1 MSQCCA
7 RKKSNLQERCSRRCI
22 EGSQFCGLHHNKK
35 DIITIHEEI
44 PSHLLKG
51 SKSKK
56 SPKLSSSKNNLSH
69 DETNLLQLGD
79 LSRVNLAKISVARL
93 RTTCHFH
100 GLCIKGKTKKYL
112 ALILKEFLVAMAKG
126 NENIKQVRFLQ
137 SWIRRIRYQELLAIR
152 GIVVKDTSQCV
163 NTEDVITL
171 DPIQE
176 VPRKFLFSYQ
186 DPEDKL
192 WYAFDIRSLL
202 SILSKNKINPYNTKQ
217 IPQSVS
223 LKAHRLESLLKLQGI
238 STTLEEDSADA
249 LDDKTRN
256 KHRVVH
262 LFHEMDS
269 LDQYTNPD
277 WFLELSLSKLKKF
290 YKELEDIWNYR
301 LNLTKETKSHIVPP
315 HGKVFMERI
324 PYVLNLPDYDRVQN
338 ICLNAIER
346 LITSAEKRSDRVNG
360 CIYVL
365 LALVLVNKNAAMSL
379 PTLYSMV
386 APDDFLFQQQNEIA
400 VMV

>member
-22 EGSQFCGLHHNKK
+22 VGSQFCGLHHNKK
-35 DIITIHEEI
+35 DIITIDEEI
-44 PSHLLKG
+44 PTHLVKG
-51 SKSKK
+51 IKSAK
-56 SPKLSSSKNNLSH
+56 STKSSSPNNNLSH
-69 DETNLLQLGD
+69 DETSLLQLGD

-93 RTTCHFH
+93 RTTCQFH
-100 GLCIKGKTKKYL
+100 GLSIKGKTKKTL
-112 ALILKEFLVAMAKG
+112 AVILKEFLVAMAKG
-126 NENIKQVRFLQ
+126 NDNITQVRFLQ
-137 SWIRRIRYQELLAIR
+137 SWSRRCRYREMLTIR
-152 GIVVKDTSQCV
+152 GIVVKDASRCV
-163 NTEDVITL
+163 NMEDVITL
-171 DPIQE
+171 DAIQD
-176 VPRKFLFSYQ
+176 VPRKYLFSYQ
-186 DPEDKL
+186 DPDDKL
-192 WYAFDIRSLL
+192 WYAFDIRSML
-202 SILSKNKINPYNTKQ
+202 SILSNNKTNPYNTKQ
-217 IPQSVS
+217 IPQTIS
-223 LKAHRLESLLKLQGI
+223 LKAYRLESLLKLQGI
-238 STTLEEDSADA
+238 STTLEDSTDT
-249 LDDKTRN
+249 LDEKTKN
-256 KHRVVH
+256 KHRVVY

-277 WFLELSLSKLKKF
+277 WFLDLSLSKLKKF

-315 HGKVFMERI
+315 HGKVFLERI
-324 PYVLNLPDYDRVQN
+324 PYVLNLQDYDRVQN